1 MMIRTDVIVP
11 EKRIKQ
17 HGNRFLKIFVV
28 QQPKCLK
35 KKIVYNPI
43 ESAVF
48 KMIPVSIRNNL
59 KSEAF
64 LQSLLDLYIHSL
76 TVL

>member
-28 QQPKCLK
+28 QQPKRLK
-35 KKIVYNPI
+35 KKIVYNPN
-43 ESAVF
+43 ESA
-48 KMIPVSIRNNL
+48 
-59 KSEAF
+59 
-64 LQSLLDLYIHSL
+64 DLYIHAL
-76 TVL
+76 TVLGQTQEFQTSEWTKVSQS